1 MDEEPKEKNEV
12 ADEDLTKKSQEK
24 SLVLNLKKVA
34 IEDKYD
40 SEFTLLPKILNN
52 FLSS

>member
-1 MDEEPKEKNEV
+1 MDEESKEENEL
-12 ADEDLTKKSQEK
+12 ADEDFNKKSQDK

-34 IEDKYD
+34 IEDKYN